1 MLRLILNILVN
12 IFHDFYEFHIYPG
25 GRAMQIAILGAGPG
39 GYVAAI
45 RAAQLGAGVTL
56 VEKGPLGGTCLNW
69 GCIPSKVFR
78 QTAATLTAFRSA
90 DDVAI
95 VADAGARCD
104 MPALVARKERIVGI
118 QAGGIAA
125 LLKKNGVRVITGK
138 GRISAPHRLVVTAA
152 DGGEQEIAWDK
163 LILATGSR
171 PANIPA
177 FPFDGR
183 QILSSDHV
191 FSLDR
196 IPESLAIVGG
206 GVIGCEMA
214 SIFAA
219 LGSRVALIEAMD
231 RLLPL
236 PSVDEECSKLLAREM
251 KKQKIRVL
259 TGTTVHSAAL
269 SGGRVELRIGRVGT
283 TDTADLQQE
292 SCEKLLV
299 CIGRTPN
306 SADIGLAAIGVEV
319 DARGWVVADSRLR
332 TSNPDVYAIG
342 DILGPS
348 RVMLAHVASTEGEIA
363 AANCL
368 GGNLE
373 MEYDCVPGA
382 IFTMPEIA
390 SVGLSEAEATAKGM
404 RVKADSVLFRTLG
417 KAQILG
423 EIAGFAKIIADQD
436 SGRILG
442 VHIAG
447 PHATDLIAEG
457 VLAMRGGMTVDQL
470 ADTIHAHPTLAEIML
485 ETAFKVLGRPLHG

>member
-1 MLRLILNILVN
+1 
-12 IFHDFYEFHIYPG
+12 
-25 GRAMQIAILGAGPG
+25 MQIAILGAGPG

-45 RAAQLGAGVTL
+45 RAAQMGASVTL

-69 GCIPSKVFR
+69 GCIPSKVFK
-78 QTAATLTAFRSA
+78 QTADVLNSLRHAGEFAITAT
-90 DDVAI
+90 
-95 VADAGARCD
+95 GNARCD
-104 MPALVARKERIVGI
+104 MPALVARKERIIGI

-125 LLKKNGVRVITGK
+125 LLKKNGVRSVVGT
-138 GRISAPHRLVVTAA
+138 GRINGLHRLTVRTAS
-152 DGGEQEIAWDK
+152 GEEQEIAWDR

-171 PANIPA
+171 PAAVAA

-183 QILSSDHV
+183 KILSSDHV

-219 LGSRVALIEAMD
+219 LGSRVTLIEAMD

-259 TGTTVHSAAL
+259 TGATVRSATPT
-269 SGGRVELRIGRVGT
+269 GDRVELRIGKFGT
-283 TDTADLQQE
+283 ADTADLQQE

-306 SADIGLAAIGVEV
+306 SAGIGLEEIGVEV
-319 DARGWVVADSRLR
+319 DSRGWVVADSRLR
-332 TSNPDVYAIG
+332 TSNPEVYAIG
-342 DILGPS
+342 DILGPN
-348 RVMLAHVASTEGEIA
+348 RIMLAHVASTEGEIA

-368 GGNLE
+368 GEDLE
-373 MEYDCVPGA
+373 MDYDCVPGA
-382 IFTMPEIA
+382 IFTRPEMA
-390 SVGLSEAEATAKGM
+390 NVGLSEAEATARGY
-404 RVKADSVLFRTLG
+404 RIKADSVLFRTLG

-423 EIAGFAKIIADQD
+423 EIAGFAKIVAEQD
-436 SGRILG
+436 GGRILG

-447 PHATDLIAEG
+447 PHATDLIAEA
-457 VLAMRGGMTVDQL
+457 VLAIRNGMTVRQL
-470 ADTIHAHPTLAEIML
+470 TDTIHAHPTLAEIIL
-485 ETAFKVLGRPLHG
+485 ETAFKVLDRPLHG

>member
-1 MLRLILNILVN
+1 
-12 IFHDFYEFHIYPG
+12 
-25 GRAMQIAILGAGPG
+25 MQIAILGAGPG

-45 RAAQLGAGVTL
+45 RAAQMGAGVTL

-78 QTAATLTAFRSA
+78 QTAEVLGACRSA
-90 DDVAI
+90 ADFAI
-95 VADAGARCD
+95 TADATASCE
-104 MPALVARKERIVGI
+104 MPALIARKERIVGI

-125 LLKKNGVRVITGK
+125 LLKKHGVRVLAGS

-152 DGGEQEIAWDK
+152 DGEGQEIAWDK

-171 PANIPA
+171 PAAIPA

-183 QILSSDHV
+183 QIVSSDHV

-196 IPESLAIVGG
+196 IPGSLAIVGG

-219 LGSRVALIEAMD
+219 LGSRVTLIEAMD

-236 PSVDEECSKLLAREM
+236 PTVDEECSKLLAREM

-259 TGTTVHSAAL
+259 TGATVRSATPV
-269 SGGRVELRIGRVGT
+269 GGRVELGIGRIAAG
-283 TDTADLQQE
+283 DTADDQQE
-292 SCEKLLV
+292 FCETLLV

-306 SADIGLAAIGVEV
+306 SADIGLDAAGVEV
-319 DARGWVVADSRLR
+319 DARGWIVADSRLR
-332 TSNPDVYAIG
+332 THNPDVYAIG
-342 DILGPS
+342 DVLGPS

-363 AANCL
+363 AVNCL
-368 GGNLE
+368 GGDLE
-373 MEYDCVPGA
+373 MEYGCVPGA

-390 SVGLSEAEATAKGM
+390 TVGLSEAEAVASGI

-417 KAQILG
+417 KAQIIG
-423 EIAGFAKIIADQD
+423 EIAGFAKIVAEEG

-442 VHIAG
+442 VHITG
-447 PHATDLIAEG
+447 PHATDLIAEA
-457 VLAMRGGMTVDQL
+457 VLAIRNGITLQQL
-470 ADTIHAHPTLAEIML
+470 TDTIHAHPTLAEIML
-485 ETAFKVLGRPLHG
+485 ETAFKVHGRPLHG

>member
-1 MLRLILNILVN
+1 M
-12 IFHDFYEFHIYPG
+12 H
-25 GRAMQIAILGAGPG
+25 IAILGAGPG

-78 QTAATLTAFRSA
+78 QAAAVLDTCRSA
-90 DDVAI
+90 ADFAI
-95 VADAGARCD
+95 TAHAGASCD
-104 MPALVARKERIVGI
+104 MPALIARKERIVGV

-125 LLKKNGVRVITGK
+125 LLKKHGVRVLAGS

-152 DGGEQEIAWDK
+152 EGGEQEIAWDK
-163 LILATGSR
+163 LILAAGSR
-171 PANIPA
+171 PAAIPA
-177 FPFDGR
+177 FPFDGLR
-183 QILSSDHV
+183 ILSSDHV

-196 IPESLAIVGG
+196 IPESLTIVGG

-219 LGSRVALIEAMD
+219 LGSRVTLVEAMD

-259 TGTTVHSAAL
+259 TGTTVRWATA
-269 SGGRVELRIGRVGT
+269 GGDRVELGIGRASAG
-283 TDTADLQQE
+283 DTADTQQE
-292 SCEKLLV
+292 SCDRLLV

-306 SADIGLAAIGVEV
+306 SAGIGLEAAGVEV

-332 TSNPDVYAIG
+332 TRNPDILAIG

-348 RVMLAHVASTEGEIA
+348 RTMLAHVASTEGEIA

-368 GGNLE
+368 GGDLE
-373 MEYDCVPGA
+373 MAYDCVPGA

-390 SVGLSEAEATAKGM
+390 TVGLSEAEAVACGM
-404 RVKADSVLFRTLG
+404 RVKADSVLFRSLG

-423 EIAGFAKIIADQD
+423 EIAGFAKIVAEEGSD
-436 SGRILG
+436 RIVG

-447 PHATDLIAEG
+447 PHATDLIAEA
-457 VLAMRGGMTVDQL
+457 VLAVRNGITLQQL

-485 ETAFKVLGRPLHG
+485 ETAFKVQGRPLHG

>member
-1 MLRLILNILVN
+1 
-12 IFHDFYEFHIYPG
+12 
-25 GRAMQIAILGAGPG
+25 MQIAILGAGPG

-45 RAAQLGAGVTL
+45 RAAQMGASVTL
-56 VEKGPLGGTCLNW
+56 VEKGLLGGTCLNW
-69 GCIPSKVFR
+69 GCIPSKVFK
-78 QTAATLTAFRSA
+78 QSA
-90 DDVAI
+90 DVLASLQHAGEFAI
-95 VADAGARCD
+95 SAASDARCD
-104 MPALVARKERIVGI
+104 MPALVARKERIIGI

-125 LLKKNGVRVITGK
+125 LLKKYGVRVVAGD
-138 GRISAPHRLVVTAA
+138 GRISGLHRLSIRTAA
-152 DGGEQEIAWDK
+152 GEAEEIAWDR

-171 PANIPA
+171 PAAIAA

-183 QILSSDHV
+183 LILSSDHV

-196 IPESLAIVGG
+196 IPESLVIVGG

-219 LGSRVALIEAMD
+219 LGSRVTLIEAMD

-259 TGTTVHSAAL
+259 TGTTVRSATPA
-269 SGGRVELRIGRVGT
+269 GDRVELRIGKPGD
-283 TDTADLQQE
+283 TDTAGLQQE

-306 SADIGLAAIGVEV
+306 SAGIGLEEIGVEV
-319 DARGWVVADSRLR
+319 DSRGWVVADSRLQ
-332 TSNPDVYAIG
+332 TSNPEVYAIG
-342 DILGPS
+342 DILGPNHI
-348 RVMLAHVASTEGEIA
+348 MLAHVASTEGEIA

-368 GGNLE
+368 GKNLE

-382 IFTMPEIA
+382 IFTRPEIA
-390 SVGLSEAEATAKGM
+390 NVGLSEAEATARGY

-423 EIAGFAKIIADQD
+423 EIAGFAKIVAEQD
-436 SGRILG
+436 GGRILG

-447 PHATDLIAEG
+447 PHATDLIAES
-457 VLAMRGGMTVDQL
+457 VLAIRNGMTVRQL

-485 ETAFKVLGRPLHG
+485 ETAFKVMGCPLHG